1 MLCRRLALA
10 MFGIGL
16 TELVVILVLAALVV
30 GPEEMIQFAGQMG
43 RWLAKFRRETEGVT
57 REFKEAFNLELQPFN
72 EIKNE
77 LTSDLQEVKAV
88 QDDLAAIDLHSE
100 IEGKRPATTPRGN
113 WNLWSGTSIFGQP
126 GSPQKA
132 CTSRATLAA
141 AAARLPRASLSRAAP
156 RPAVEAEPV
165 VIDTSPDAEPISIG
179 VAELVPEDAE
189 VEPTII
195 GEPLWV
201 DIPEEAVV
209 EAVTES
215 SPRES
220 EGDEGRKAADAEEV
234 A

>member
-1 MLCRRLALA
+1 

-16 TELVVILVLAALVV
+16 TELIVILVLAALVV

-88 QDDLAAIDLHSE
+88 QDDLAAIDLPSE

-113 WNLWSGTSIFGQP
+113 WNLTGAGAPTSSSQQVTPQQATASATDAVDAGGDEVTTQQP
-126 GSPQKA
+126 DPMLQ
-132 CTSRATLAA
+132 
-141 AAARLPRASLSRAAP
+141 P
-156 RPAVEAEPV
+156 RPIVEAEPV

-179 VAELVPEDAE
+179 VAELVPEDDE

-201 DIPEEAVV
+201 DAPEEEVAVEV
-209 EAVTES
+209 VTEDAALK
-215 SPRES
+215 PD
-220 EGDEGRKAADAEEV
+220 GDEGRDAADEEEV

>member
-1 MLCRRLALA
+1 

-113 WNLWSGTSIFGQP
+113 WNLSGAGTSTSSRQP
-126 GSPQKA
+126 VSPQKA
-132 CTSRATLAA
+132 AAPVAATLAA
-141 AAARLPRASLSRAAP
+141 GGDEVAAGESEAVLQP

>member
-1 MLCRRLALA
+1 M
-10 MFGIGL
+10 
-16 TELVVILVLAALVV
+16 
-30 GPEEMIQFAGQMG
+30 
-43 RWLAKFRRETEGVT
+43 
-57 REFKEAFNLELQPFN
+57 
-72 EIKNE
+72 
-77 LTSDLQEVKAV
+77 
-88 QDDLAAIDLHSE
+88 
-100 IEGKRPATTPRGN
+100 
-113 WNLWSGTSIFGQP
+113 
-126 GSPQKA
+126 SPQKA
-132 CTSRATLAA
+132 AAPVAATLAA
-141 AAARLPRASLSRAAP
+141 GGDEVAAGESEAVLQP

>member
-1 MLCRRLALA
+1 
-10 MFGIGL
+10 MFGIGM

-43 RWLAKFRRETEGVT
+43 RWLARFRRETEGVT

-72 EIKNE
+72 EIKSE

-88 QDDLAAIDLHSE
+88 RDDLAAIDLPAE
-100 IEGKRPATTPRGN
+100 IEGRRPATTRRGN
-113 WNLWSGTSIFGQP
+113 WNLSGAGTSTASSQQAT
-126 GSPQKA
+126 PQEA
-132 CTSRATLAA
+132 PAQVAA
-141 AAARLPRASLSRAAP
+141 AMDARGDEVAAGESEAMLQP
-156 RPAVEAEPV
+156 RPVAEAEPV

-201 DIPEEAVV
+201 DAPEEAVV
-209 EAVTES
+209 VETVSDSTGRK
-215 SPRES
+215 PD
-220 EGDEGRKAADAEEV
+220 GDEGREAADAEEV